1 MAKLRGRAGRRLV
14 LDIGSSAIRLCEL
27 SQTKSGYQLS
37 KYYQREMLIDPS
49 IDDAAKRDIR
59 LTALRELLKEAK
71 IRTKKAVFG
80 VPGQSVFTRTRAL
93 PPVPEHKV
101 TQIVRYEI
109 QQQIPFALDQIAL
122 DYQVLGRTEAGGY
135 EVLMAAIKVDVVDR
149 HLDLLQEAKRTADL
163 VDVAP
168 LAAYN
173 WLKHTGEFG
182 DQGECVALLD
192 IGAATTDIVIERD
205 NQFRFTRSLNIG
217 GNDITSAVA
226 RNFNVGFAEAEQ
238 LKRER
243 GFAPTGD
250 AQRDGKGGEVIG
262 QVLGRLVN
270 EIARSFAYFRS
281 QPGGGP
287 VSRVILAG
295 GTASLRNIVPYL
307 QRQLGLDVRI
317 AQPLAGL
324 AVSANAQ
331 EANERPE
338 QASVALGLALRS
350 IQGVPIEI
358 NLIPP
363 RIIESARRKEQAFYW
378 ALSLVT
384 LALIMASTVPMQ
396 AKRTDALNRQIDM
409 IKTQLAQY
417 DPALALD
424 PTKPAAVEQQAD
436 EREKQQKDLQSQ
448 IDTLDTARNQRRF
461 WLDYLKVINDA
472 RPPGQGVWFS
482 AVQTTLIGGEKNSGV
497 AGAAA
502 PAAPAPAV
510 EASMADAFGSSRAA
524 TPAAGGA
531 AGSPAA
537 TGASATGPSSSGGGG
552 FGSFGSPGS
561 RPGAAAASSARGA
574 EASSTGFPGLA
585 PAVDRGTGG
594 GGAARGGGGFGSL
607 GGGAGRGGAA
617 DTAKSIP
624 PPMANGLIINGY
636 GETPEAIAEF
646 VKRLK
651 ESDKFIPDGVY
662 LDESAT
668 NNVPMTILYNAPVD
682 SAGGGARAASAGRG
696 SSSRREERES
706 GFGRGGGSTPSYGAA
721 PGAAVAEG
729 PQVTAFRIDV
739 QFAGTPVKLEE
750 AQSLSQGGA
759 QGGGGGFGMGGNAP
773 RRDRRDR
780 EE

>member
-1 MAKLRGRAGRRLV
+1 V

-49 IDDAAKRDIR
+49 LDDAAKREIR
-59 LTALRELLKEAK
+59 MNALRELLKEAK
-71 IRTKKAVFG
+71 IRSKKAVFG

-217 GNDITSAVA
+217 GNDITAAVA

-250 AQRDGKGGEVIG
+250 PQRDGKGGEVIG

-270 EIARSFAYFRS
+270 EISRSFAYFRS

-350 IQGVPIEI
+350 IQAVPIEI

-378 ALSLVT
+378 ALSIVT

-396 AKRTDALNRQIDM
+396 AKRTDAITQQIDLV
-409 IKTQLAQY
+409 KTKLAAY
-417 DPALALD
+417 DPALAID
-424 PTKPAAVEQQAD
+424 PTKQAEAEKQAD
-436 EREKQQKDLQSQ
+436 EREKQQKELQSQ
-448 IDTLDTARNQRRF
+448 IETLDTARERRRF
-461 WLDYLKVINDA
+461 WLDYLKAINDA

-482 AVQTTLIGGEKNSGV
+482 AVQTTLIGGPSNTGV
-497 AGAAA
+497 DAPAAPPVPAAA
-502 PAAPAPAV
+502 PAAPA
-510 EASMADAFGSSRAA
+510 AA
-524 TPAAGGA
+524 PAAGADADEEEGGLGRLSQLAASGLGA
-531 AGSPAA
+531 GARPGGSAA
-537 TGASATGPSSSGGGG
+537 QGADASSSGFPGLQPILVRASAGGPGGMRRGGGIDSLGSGGGG
-552 FGSFGSPGS
+552 GS
-561 RPGAAAASSARGA
+561 
-574 EASSTGFPGLA
+574 
-585 PAVDRGTGG
+585 
-594 GGAARGGGGFGSL
+594 
-607 GGGAGRGGAA
+607 AGVN
-617 DTAKSIP
+617 AKSEP

-636 GETPEAIAEF
+636 AESPEAVAEF

-651 ESDKFIPDGVY
+651 ESEKFIPDGVY
-662 LDESAT
+662 LDESAA
-668 NNVPMTILYNAPVD
+668 NNVPMTTMYNAPVD
-682 SAGGGARAASAGRG
+682 STGGGAPRAASSSRG
-696 SSSRREERES
+696 GQNRREEREGS
-706 GFGRGGGSTPSYGAA
+706 FGRSNTYSAQ
-721 PGAAVAEG
+721 PGATDPSMQG
-729 PQVTAFRIDV
+729 PVVTAFRVDV
-739 QFAGTPVKLEE
+739 QFAGRAVELEE
-750 AQSLSQGGA
+750 AQSLSAGGA
-759 QGGGGGFGMGGNAP
+759 QAGGRGSMFGGEP
-773 RRDRRDR
+773 RGRRGRD
-780 EE
+780 E